1 MRFGQSGPSEGEIRA
16 GKALLAKAFK
26 DLRKEGLIAKQ
37 NFMCCRSCAS
47 CSIWNDIDASP
58 GKYKGAV
65 YYCKQDGDNLR
76 KSGKFYLGFG
86 AADTDD
92 NKVTALIGQLTKV
105 VLEKHGLKVE
115 WDGSAGTRILV
126 RFPQA

>member
-1 MRFGQSGPSEGEIRA
+1 MRFGHPGPSEEEIRA

-76 KSGKFYLGFG
+76 KDGRFYLGFG

-92 NKVTALIGQLTKV
+92 DKVATLIGQLTKV
-105 VLEKHGLKVE
+105 VLEKHGLNVE
-115 WDGSAGTRILV
+115 WDGSANTRLLV
-126 RFPQA
+126 RFPQV